1 MTKKL
6 YILFIFLTL
15 TTFLFAQK
23 DKLAEVARAYNAKDY
38 DKAKELIDEVTVHP
52 ETSSL
57 AITWLYRGFI
67 YKDYYKTTKDV
78 FDVTYTDKGGGI
90 AQQTNVFNR
99 WTYSFSAE
107 KGTVVTFSAQHQ
119 KSGTVTVRITID
131 GIAFKETTS
140 NGDNVIA
147 SVSGTLENSGNVTYT
162 VLGGMKA
169 TSRIEALESLKKYL
183 EMNEEGGNR
192 KDAIKAYKYL
202 SVSLYNDAAN
212 SLNPTEYKLAIENFE
227 KYKKYIAFI
236 KNEGDYDLTEQE
248 IMFHLVLGSVYSQI
262 YESDQKANKV
272 FFNKIKNSYLY
283 VIELNPNNY
292 SGHYNLGILYY
303 NESVNIIK
311 NLDYE
316 TELMT
321 LDLIQDECVALFKK
335 SLPYMRKAYELNPK
349 RKDVLVG
356 LSGIYW
362 SLNELEKS
370 EAIDKEL
377 KILQQD

>member
-1 MTKKL
+1 MVTA
-6 YILFIFLTL
+6 TS
-15 TTFLFAQK
+15 LFAQR

-52 ETSSL
+52 ETSNL

-67 YKDYYKTTKDV
+67 YKDYYKTKE
-78 FDVTYTDKGGGI
+78 FPDK
-90 AQQTNVFNR
+90 R
-99 WTYSFSAE
+99 
-107 KGTVVTFSAQHQ
+107 
-119 KSGTVTVRITID
+119 
-131 GIAFKETTS
+131 
-140 NGDNVIA
+140 
-147 SVSGTLENSGNVTYT
+147 
-162 VLGGMKA
+162 A

-183 EMNEEGGNR
+183 EMNEEDGNR
-192 KDAIKAYKYL
+192 KDATISYKYL
-202 SVSLYNDAAN
+202 AYSLHNDAAN

-227 KYKKYIAFI
+227 KYKRYISFI
-236 KNEGDYDLTEQE
+236 KEEIDYDLTEQE
-248 IMFHLVLGSVYSQI
+248 IQFHLVLGSVYSRI

-321 LDLIQDECVALFKK
+321 LDLIQDECVALFRK
-335 SLPYMRKAYELNPK
+335 SLPYMQKAYELNPK

-356 LSGIYW
+356 LSGIYF

-370 EAIDKEL
+370 EAIKKEL
-377 KILQQD
+377 NILQQD